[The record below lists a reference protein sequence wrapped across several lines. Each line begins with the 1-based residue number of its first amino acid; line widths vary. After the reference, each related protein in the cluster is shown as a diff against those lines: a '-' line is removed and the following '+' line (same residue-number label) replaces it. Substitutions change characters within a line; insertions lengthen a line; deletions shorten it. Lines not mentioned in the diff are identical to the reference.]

1 MGQTVVNGDV
11 YGETNQQIQVVPR
24 YNSGI
29 LVATI
34 IIDGESYPIYIP
46 DQNSQNSLRS
56 ANRGALH
63 PPL

>member
-1 MGQTVVNGDV
+1 MGQTVINGDV
-11 YGETNQQIQVVPR
+11 FGETNQQIQVVPK

-46 DQNSQNSLRS
+46 DQNSQNGGNNTWLSGYQQPS
-56 ANRGALH
+56 
-63 PPL
+63 